1 MATLRNKD
9 MVKLIKDDTGLTAK
23 DIKAVL
29 ASLKANIH
37 AEVAFGNRIVLTDLA
52 AFDSVITKPTKEHYN
67 ALLGRN
73 VSYPSYRRVAIKPA
87 AKLKAFVRG
96 GQS

>member
-1 MATLRNKD
+1 MAALRTKD

-29 ASLKANIH
+29 ASLRGNIQ

-52 AFDSVITKPTKEHYN
+52 AFDAAQTKPRITYN
-67 ALLGRN
+67 ALLGRK
-73 VSYPSYRRVAIKPA
+73 VSYPSYRRVTIKPA

-96 GQS
+96 GQL